1 MLLHELFVVLPIFL
15 SGYMTASPLY
25 MNLLLLYLQ
34 ISHPYLN
41 SIYSNKFKPLNGSC
55 SRGEQPIIGSD
66 TLYPNLA
73 HTQWWIIPLNTWFV
87 SIFLRNSCRNPEV
100 SYRDAV
106 CSSTTTKLS
115 ARATWKLHVEH
126 VIRSTLKAKAR
137 APPLL
142 SVSRSSHHLP
152 PTKKKGGCV

>member
-55 SRGEQPIIGSD
+55 SRGEQPVRGSG
-66 TLYPNLA
+66 TFRSGLT
-73 HTQWWIIPLNTWFV
+73 HTQVVIILMKFV
-87 SIFLRNSCRNPEV
+87 
-100 SYRDAV
+100 
-106 CSSTTTKLS
+106 
-115 ARATWKLHVEH
+115 
-126 VIRSTLKAKAR
+126 
-137 APPLL
+137 
-142 SVSRSSHHLP
+142 
-152 PTKKKGGCV
+152 